1 MISHFLA
8 HMFII
13 CHLMFSVE
21 RRKPESRDKH
31 DHITPLPYLDFFGKI
46 IELNFC
52 GSLWAGKDQMD
63 QELVK
68 KAKLRVPSIPILVN
82 MVSKRV
88 KQLNTGMRPLVMPLS
103 PDEDKL
109 DIALREIAEG
119 KLIAENDFEAVERDE
134 AAHAKWSY

>member
-1 MISHFLA
+1 
-8 HMFII
+8 
-13 CHLMFSVE
+13 
-21 RRKPESRDKH
+21 
-31 DHITPLPYLDFFGKI
+31 
-46 IELNFC
+46 
-52 GSLWAGKDQMD
+52 MD